1 MRQAATEPLTS
12 LAFSPSPSMSS
23 LIALALLLCPILA
36 SWSFR
41 IVSHKRHWS
50 NVRDFRAATR
60 VDQGGQDA
68 RIEHPESVFSL
79 QGKTVSSPFLAEL
92 IDRGV
97 VAQATDLSK
106 LDELL
111 CLHESAP
118 EAASGQVP
126 AIYYGI
132 DLTADFIHE
141 GTLLQLL
148 LLRRFLAHG
157 LNVVIV
163 LGGGTTPVGDPSFKT
178 KRTKAT
184 IAATCGDRVSNN
196 AILGSVATCP
206 SVSKENYDGILNAVK
221 KLLTREIVTDG
232 GDRLCPS
239 LSFAS
244 QMGEADIARMRSSRH
259 NVVVVN
265 NRDLYDSVTLT
276 EFLNTVARNM
286 SVGRMLSRESI
297 KSRLV
302 LDDGRGGFPLRK
314 ANMDLGEFMY
324 MALQAADFVHVASK
338 FNAVIQLGG
347 SDQMG
352 NIMSGVDLASSLS
365 ELSKPLLGVTTP
377 LLQTRKGEKVSK
389 SSAECLLAI
398 TAETPALTLWSH
410 FRNVDDEVVHDYLR
424 WLTQVPL
431 ATINDTLATHVNQA
445 KVWHNSRSYNLT
457 AAIYGDQYKE
467 ALHKHWLSG
476 DMAETQQS
484 TDGCDPAEYDSF
496 VRFAS
501 CVPRV
506 FLKAGEL
513 ETGVPFGD
521 LLDRVRTP
529 QLTSGLF
536 YSNRRAIREG
546 TCRINGKVETR
557 VDRLITNDDLLHLSS
572 TDGRVMKYVAL
583 QFGKRQLHL
592 AVLEPSHTAT

>member
-1 MRQAATEPLTS
+1 MPLSS
-12 LAFSPSPSMSS
+12 LAFNPSPSMSF
-23 LIALALLLCPILA
+23 LIALGLLICPILA

-41 IVSHKRHWS
+41 IASHKRQWS
-50 NVRDFRAATR
+50 NIGDFRSAIQANR
-60 VDQGGQDA
+60 GGLDS
-68 RIEHPESVFSL
+68 RIEQAESAFGV
-79 QGKTVSSPFLAEL
+79 QGKDVASPFLAEL

-111 CLHESAP
+111 CLHEAAP
-118 EAASGQVP
+118 ESANAQVP

-132 DLTADFIHE
+132 DLTANFVHE

-157 LNVVIV
+157 FNVVIV

-184 IAATCGDRVSNN
+184 LAATSGEVVGNN
-196 AILGSVATCP
+196 AILGSVSTCP
-206 SVSKENYDGILNAVK
+206 SVSKENYDGILNVVK
-221 KLLTREIVTDG
+221 KLLTREIITDG
-232 GDRLCPS
+232 GERFSPNL
-239 LSFAS
+239 FFVS
-244 QMGEADIARMRSSRH
+244 QMGEAEIARMRSSRH

-265 NRDLYDSVTLT
+265 NRNLYDNVTLT
-276 EFLNTVARNM
+276 EFLNTVARHM

-297 KSRLV
+297 KSRLI
-302 LDDGRGGFPLRK
+302 LEDGRGAAPLRK

-352 NIMSGVDLASSLS
+352 NIMSGVELAGSLI
-365 ELSKPLLGVTTP
+365 ELNKSLLGVTTP
-377 LLQTRKGEKVSK
+377 LLQTKKGEKVSK

-410 FRNVDDEVVHDYLR
+410 FRNLDDEVVPNYLR

-431 ATINDTLATHVNQA
+431 TTIDDTLATHVNQA
-445 KVWHNSRSYNLT
+445 KALLADELT
-457 AAIYGDQYKE
+457 AAIYGNEYKE

-476 DMAETQQS
+476 EAAQLHQS
-484 TDGCDPAEYDSF
+484 IDGCDPEEYGSF
-496 VRFAS
+496 ARFVS

-506 FLKAGEL
+506 FLKAEEL
-513 ETGVPFGD
+513 ESGVPFGD

-557 VDRLITNDDLLHLSS
+557 VDRFITTDDLLHVSS
-572 TDGRVMKYVAL
+572 TDGRVIKYVAL

-592 AVLEPSHTAT
+592 AVLESSHTAT